1 MLVDYGIIYDPM
13 LVHCDNMSAIN
24 LSKNPVQHSRTKH
37 VDIRH
42 HFVRELVEMK
52 IVILEHVPK
61 KKQLADLFT
70 KPLDYSTFLGFRK
83 ALGIE
88 VSAIVVLILLLTSC
102 FSYITITS
110 PISHTFVSGVSTVD
124 MQSSPSS
131 VPSSSRIRQRR
142 RSTPA
147 TPSPSAAPADGSH
160 SAVSDEEVDNFLP
173 KEPQNAASRQAAKRY
188 KLLTSRKFVTQQRLP
203 LADEKLHDVKKVV
216 QKCGLIYTVID
227 SDSFQPNMVREFV
240 ANLHDAE
247 DRDDGLAVYVR
258 GALVDFSPI
267 LINAMY
273 LIPGFEED
281 HDYMAEEIDGVCA
294 FLTNNQVK
302 RWENMSSKFLTPLNQ
317 VLYKLVCSNSIPTT
331 NYTTITQDRLKF
343 LYMIHHHKRFD
354 FGKLVYN

>member
-1 MLVDYGIIYDPM
+1 
-13 LVHCDNMSAIN
+13 
-24 LSKNPVQHSRTKH
+24 
-37 VDIRH
+37 
-42 HFVRELVEMK
+42 
-52 IVILEHVPK
+52 
-61 KKQLADLFT
+61 
-70 KPLDYSTFLGFRK
+70 
-83 ALGIE
+83 
-88 VSAIVVLILLLTSC
+88 
-102 FSYITITS
+102 
-110 PISHTFVSGVSTVD
+110 

-131 VPSSSRIRQRR
+131 VPSSSRKRQRR
-142 RSTPA
+142 RSTLA
-147 TPSPSAAPADGSH
+147 TPSPSVAPADGSH

-173 KEPQNAASRQAAKRY
+173 K
-188 KLLTSRKFVTQQRLP
+188 LP

-258 GALVDFSPI
+258 GALVDFSPS

-294 FLTNNQVK
+294 FLTNNQVR

-317 VLYKLVCSNSIPTT
+317 VLYKLVCSNWIPTT

-343 LYMIHHHKRFD
+343 LYMIHHHKSFD
-354 FGKLVYN
+354 FGKLVYNQIVNMSASSGTNKTRRIIFPTLIQQVLQFQRIIPPTENDEEFIGFPKPVVKEKRQGVVQEQIRAPLVWKKT